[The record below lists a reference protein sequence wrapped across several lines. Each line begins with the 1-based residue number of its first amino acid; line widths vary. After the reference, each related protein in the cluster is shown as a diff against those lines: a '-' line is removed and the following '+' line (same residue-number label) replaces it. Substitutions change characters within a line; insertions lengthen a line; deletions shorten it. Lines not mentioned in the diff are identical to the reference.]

1 MNPSKLLKAPIP
13 GENLTVNGK
22 NYAWH
27 RPPQFPE
34 FDDAFEFIID
44 DSLANQ
50 QKLGAAMLMLSNGIS
65 ALAVVQTL
73 MISKV
78 GQGKISPDM
87 SLLLVGPVYKT
98 FTRMMDAAGVEYLS
112 GFDTPEEIR
121 VYAEKLQSGEFLSK
135 SAKKPVKLTKKQ
147 EEEMERITEEALEEM
162 PVGGLM
168 GAPASQEQGG
178 QQSKEDTK

>member
-1 MNPSKLLKAPIP
+1 MMNPSKLLKAPIP

-27 RPPQFPE
+27 RPPQFTE

-50 QKLGAAMLMLSNGIS
+50 QKLGAAMTLLSNGIS
-65 ALAVVQTL
+65 ALAVVQAL

-112 GFDTPEEIR
+112 GFDTTEELQA
-121 VYAEKLQSGEFLSK
+121 YAEKLKSKDFLAK
-135 SAKKPVKLTKKQ
+135 STKAIKLTEEQ
-147 EEEMERITEEALEEM
+147 EAEMERITEEAMEEI

-168 GAPASQEQGG
+168 GAQVGEEVE
-178 QQSKEDTK
+178 K

>member
-1 MNPSKLLKAPIP
+1 MLKPSRLLKAPIP
-13 GENLTVNGK
+13 GENLTVNSK

-27 RPPQFPE
+27 RPPQYPE

-44 DSLANQ
+44 DSLADQ
-50 QKLGAAMLMLSNGIS
+50 KKLGAAMLMLSNGIS
-65 ALAVVQTL
+65 ALAIVQTL

-98 FTRMMDAAGVEYLS
+98 FVRMMDAAGVEYLS

-121 VYAEKLQSGEFLSK
+121 AYAEKLQSGEFLSK
-135 SAKKPVKLTKKQ
+135 PSKKTVQLTADQ
-147 EEEMERITEEALEEM
+147 EAEMERITEEALEEI

-168 GAPASQEQGG
+168 GAPASPEQ
-178 QQSKEDTK
+178 SEEDVK